1 MADEL
6 LSQEEIDLLL
16 QTLGRKEEKKT
27 YDVKPLDLSM
37 FEHISAGRLPGLELI
52 FERWIS
58 GLRRGMASLVASIP
72 NILKESVSVM
82 RFGDFVKTLPTPC
95 AIGLLSVDPLRGTCL
110 LAVDPKLIYVIVS
123 SVFGGGARSNKVED
137 RDFTRIEFRIIQR
150 LFNVCYQELEMAW
163 KTMMD
168 VRIQLISM
176 ETKPTLLTTARTR
189 ERFIILKLNVIIE
202 GNEGYIQLAIPENAV
217 VPYKDLLKGSADLK
231 LKDIH
236 EDAIRALQG
245 IQVNLEVILGSAEI
259 IFEKL
264 LDLKEGDVIA
274 LNRLLRE
281 PVEVRIEG
289 ISKFLAFLG
298 QTGNRKAI
306 KLQRYVDM
314 ED

>member
-58 GLRRGMASLVASIP
+58 GLRRGMASLVATIP
-72 NILKESVSVM
+72 KILKESVSVM

-110 LAVDPKLIYVIVS
+110 LAVDPKLVYAIVS
-123 SVFGGGARSNKVED
+123 SVFGGSARSSKVED
-137 RDFTRIEFRIIQR
+137 RDFTRIELRIIQR

-168 VRIQLISM
+168 VRIQPISM

-202 GNEGYIQLAIPENAV
+202 GNEGYIQLAIPENAIA
-217 VPYKDLLKGSADLK
+217 PYKDLLKGSADLK

-236 EDAIRALQG
+236 EDTVRALQG

-259 IFEKL
+259 IFGKL

-281 PVEVRIEG
+281 PVEVRVEG

-306 KLQRYVDM
+306 KLQRYIDM